1 MLFITKWK
9 IQPDNFITAIKR
21 FTSGDPTQE
30 FPDGVRLVGR
40 WHAPAS
46 SSGVAILESDNPE
59 EVMKWTLKWNDLM
72 DITLEPAVEDESA
85 GQMAIEKLAS
95 IGEN

>member
-9 IQPDNFITAIKR
+9 VQPDNFIAAIKR

-59 EVMKWTLKWNDLM
+59 AVMKWTLKWNDLM
-72 DITLEPAVEDESA
+72 DITLEPVIEDEQV
-85 GQMAIEKLAS
+85 GPMAAERLAFLD
-95 IGEN
+95 EN

>member
-1 MLFITKWK
+1 
-9 IQPDNFITAIKR
+9 
-21 FTSGDPTQE
+21 
-30 FPDGVRLVGR
+30 LVGR

-59 EVMKWTLKWNDLM
+59 AVMKWTLKWNDLM
-72 DITLEPAVEDESA
+72 DITLEPALEDESA